1 MARARGPS
9 WHDPWW
15 EMTTFS
21 RGQRVVIT
29 LSDFFETSRNGE
41 YMAAVG
47 QALDSNDPFYLVSF
61 EGDGVTDADGRFW
74 PFEIRINVLYR
85 LNQGPEPFELVYRV
99 VT

>member
-1 MARARGPS
+1 
-9 WHDPWW
+9 
-15 EMTTFS
+15 MTTFS

-74 PFEIRINVLYR
+74 PFETRINVLYR

>member
-1 MARARGPS
+1 
-9 WHDPWW
+9 
-15 EMTTFS
+15 MTTFS

>member
-21 RGQRVVIT
+21 GGRRVEVT
-29 LSDFFETSRNGE
+29 LSDPFEATKNGE

-47 QALDSNDPFYLVSF
+47 QALDSNKPSYLAPF
-61 EGDGVTDADGRFW
+61 EGDGVTDADGRLW
-74 PFEIRINVLYR
+74 PFETRINVLYR
-85 LNQGPEPFELVYRV
+85 LSQGPELFEMVYRI